1 MDLDTL
7 LRHYFGT
14 EDLDTLDESA
24 IEEARQ
30 RVEVA
35 FGTERDSGRRF
46 ALWILLHAIGAAP
59 DPAVAFKDAKDRKA
73 AEDYAWA
80 AGRIERR

>member
-14 EDLDTLDESA
+14 EDLDTLDERA
-24 IEEARQ
+24 IDEARQ

-46 ALWILLHAIGAAP
+46 ALWILLDAIGAAP
-59 DPAVAFKDAKDRKA
+59 DPTVAFKDAKDRKA

-80 AGRIERR
+80 ARRIERR